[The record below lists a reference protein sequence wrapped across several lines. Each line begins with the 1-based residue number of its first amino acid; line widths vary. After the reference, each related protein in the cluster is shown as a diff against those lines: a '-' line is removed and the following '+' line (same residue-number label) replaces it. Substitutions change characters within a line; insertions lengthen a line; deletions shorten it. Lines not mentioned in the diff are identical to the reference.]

1 VAYFR
6 FMTDKNLF
14 RQQAFIAGKW
24 CDANSGKTAAVI
36 DPATLK
42 EIGHVPMMGAAET
55 DRAIAAAEAVFPGW
69 AGTLAKERGAFL
81 RHWAE
86 AMLAN
91 KDELAKIMV
100 AECGKPFK
108 EAQNEI
114 DYAASFFTWFGEEA
128 RRTDGDII
136 PTPDK
141 TKRIIVIKQP
151 IGVVGSIT
159 PWNFPAAMITRKV
172 APAIAAGCPV
182 VLKPALETPF
192 SALALAALAEQA
204 GCPPGVFSVVTGDGK
219 TIGAAMTSN
228 KIVRKISFTGS
239 TPVGKLLMQQSAPTL
254 KKLSLE
260 LGGHAPFIVFDDA
273 DLDAAVE
280 GLIASKFRNS
290 GQTCVCANR
299 VFVHGKIYDAFRD
312 KIVAAVKKLK
322 VAPGMEEGAQ
332 VGPLINE
339 AGFQKVV
346 KQVEEAVSKGAK
358 ILTGGAPH
366 ELHTKLGGWFYQPTV
381 LENIHENMLIC
392 HEETFGPVI
401 PLIEFGTESGV
412 IEAANNTPFGLAAY
426 FYSSDVAR
434 CWRVYEALEYGII
447 GVNTGAASFAE
458 APFGGVK
465 ESGIGREGS
474 KYGIEDYLEIK
485 YGCWGI

>member
-1 VAYFR
+1 MA
-6 FMTDKNLF
+6 DKNLF
-14 RQQAFIAGKW
+14 RKQAFIAGKW
-24 CDANSGKTAAVI
+24 CNAEDGKTAAVMN
-36 DPATLK
+36 PATLK
-42 EIGHVPMMGAAET
+42 EIGRVPMMGAAET
-55 DRAIAAAEAVFPGW
+55 DRAISAAVGAFPDW
-69 AGTLAKERGAFL
+69 AGTLAKDRGAFL
-81 RHWAE
+81 KRWANL
-86 AMLAN
+86 MLVHQ
-91 KDELAKIMV
+91 DELAEIMV

-108 EAQNEI
+108 EAQAEI

-141 TKRIIVIKQP
+141 TKRITVIKQP
-151 IGVVGSIT
+151 IGVVASIT

-204 GCPPGVFSVVTGDGK
+204 GCPPGVFSDVTGDAK
-219 TIGAAMTSN
+219 IIGGAMTSS
-228 KIVRKISFTGS
+228 KTIRKVSFTGS
-239 TPVGKLLMQQSAPTL
+239 TSVGKLLMEQSAPTL

-273 DLDAAVE
+273 DMDATVE

-299 VFVHGKIYDAFRD
+299 IFVQEKVYDVFRD
-312 KIVAAVKKLK
+312 KIVAAVQNLK
-322 VAPGMEEGAQ
+322 VASGMEDGAQ

-339 AGFQKVV
+339 KGFQKVV
-346 KQVEEAVSKGAK
+346 KQVEDAVARGAK

-366 ELHTKLGGWFYQPTV
+366 ELHKKIGGWFYQPTV
-381 LENIHENMLIC
+381 LENISDDMLIC

-401 PLIEFGTESGV
+401 PLIKFATES
-412 IEAANNTPFGLAAY
+412 EAIAGANNVPFGLAAY
-426 FYSSDVAR
+426 FYSKDVAR

-447 GVNTGAASFAE
+447 GVNTGAASYAE
-458 APFGGVK
+458 APFGGIK

>member
-1 VAYFR
+1 
-6 FMTDKNLF
+6 MDKLNLF
-14 RQQAFIAGKW
+14 PQKAFIAGKW
-24 CDANSGKTAAVI
+24 CDADNGKTASVVN
-36 DPATLK
+36 PATLK
-42 EIGHVPMMGAAET
+42 EIGRVPVMGAAET
-55 DRAIAAAEAVFPGW
+55 ERAIAAAEKAFPKW

-81 RHWAE
+81 KRWANL
-86 AMLAN
+86 MLVHA
-91 KDELAKIMV
+91 DELAEMMV
-100 AECGKPFK
+100 AECGKPFR
-108 EAQNEI
+108 EAQTEI

-141 TKRIIVIKQP
+141 NKRITVIKQP
-151 IGVVGSIT
+151 IGVVASIT

-192 SALALAALAEQA
+192 SALALAVLAEQA
-204 GCPPGVFSVVTGDGK
+204 GCPPGVFSVVTGDAK
-219 TIGAAMTSN
+219 TIGGAMTAS
-228 KIVRKISFTGS
+228 KIVRKVSFTGS
-239 TPVGKLLMQQSAPTL
+239 TAVGKLLMEQSAPTL

-260 LGGHAPFIVFDDA
+260 LGGHAPFIVFEDA
-273 DLDAAVE
+273 DIDAAVE

-299 VFVHGKIYDAFRD
+299 IFVQEKVYDEFRD
-312 KIVAAVKKLK
+312 KIVAATQKLK
-322 VAPGMEEGAQ
+322 VAEGMEEGAQ

-339 AGFQKVV
+339 DGFKKVV
-346 KQVEEAVSKGAK
+346 KQVEEAVSKGAR

-366 ELHTKLGGWFYQPTV
+366 DLHKTLGGWFYQPTV
-381 LENIHENMLIC
+381 LDGVRDDMLIC

-401 PLIEFGTESGV
+401 PLIKFREETEAVHS
-412 IEAANNTPFGLAAY
+412 ANNVPFGLAAY
-426 FYSSDVAR
+426 FYSRDVAR

-485 YGCWGI
+485 YGCWGIG

>member
-1 VAYFR
+1 
-6 FMTDKNLF
+6 MMDKNLF

-24 CDANSGKTAAVI
+24 CDADDGETVAVV

-42 EIGHVPMMGAAET
+42 EIGRVPMMGAAES
-55 DRAIAAAEAVFPGW
+55 DRAIAAAAKVFPEW
-69 AGTLAKERGAFL
+69 AGTLAKERSAFL
-81 RHWAE
+81 RRWAHL
-86 AMLAN
+86 MLVHQ
-91 KDELAKIMV
+91 DELAEIMV
-100 AECGKPFK
+100 AECGKSFK
-108 EAQNEI
+108 EAQAEI
-114 DYAASFFTWFGEEA
+114 DYAASFFTWFSEEA
-128 RRTDGDII
+128 RRTDGNII

-141 TKRIIVIKQP
+141 TKRITVIKQP
-151 IGVVGSIT
+151 IGVVASIT

-204 GCPPGVFSVVTGDGK
+204 DCPPGVFSVVTGDAK
-219 TIGAAMTSN
+219 IIGAAMTSS
-228 KIVRKISFTGS
+228 KTVRKISFTGS
-239 TPVGKLLMQQSAPTL
+239 TPVGKLLMEQSAPTL

-273 DLDAAVE
+273 DLDAAVD

-299 VFVHGKIYDAFRD
+299 IFVQEKIYNAFRD
-312 KIVAAVKKLK
+312 KIVAAVQKLK
-322 VAPGMEEGAQ
+322 VAPGMDEGAQ

-339 AGFQKVV
+339 KGFQKVV
-346 KQVEEAVSKGAK
+346 NQIGDAVARGAQ
-358 ILTGGAPH
+358 ILTGGAAH
-366 ELHTKLGGWFYQPTV
+366 ELHETLGGWFYQPTV
-381 LENIHENMLIC
+381 LENITDDMLIC

-401 PLIEFGTESGV
+401 PLIKFVTEA
-412 IEAANNTPFGLAAY
+412 EAVAGANNVPFGLAAY
-426 FYSSDVAR
+426 FYSRDIAR
-434 CWRVYEALEYGII
+434 CWRVYEALEYGIV
-447 GVNTGAASFAE
+447 GVNTGAASYAE
-458 APFGGVK
+458 APFGGIK
-465 ESGIGREGS
+465 ESGHGREGS